1 MRSRTIPAALLALS
15 AVPIVA
21 GGIRMT
27 ELSVGAAITPD
38 NARFFASPL
47 PVSLH
52 IAGATVYT
60 VVGAFQFAPALRRSR
75 AGWHRAAGRVLVPA
89 GLIAALA
96 GMWMTLF
103 SSLPEADGTLLGVFR
118 VIFGTAMAAS
128 LVLGL
133 LAIRRRDIAAHRAW
147 MMRAYAIGLGAG
159 TQAFT
164 LLPWFVLVGTPGQ
177 LPKALLSAAGWLINL
192 AVAEWVIRRPY
203 RRLVS

>member
-21 GGIRMT
+21 GAIRMT

-38 NARFFASPL
+38 NARFFAAPL

-60 VVGAFQFAPALRRSR
+60 VVGAFQFAPGLRRDR
-75 AGWHRAAGRVLVPA
+75 PGWHRAAGRILVPA
-89 GLIAALA
+89 GLVAALA

-103 SSLPEADGTLLGVFR
+103 SPLPETDGTLLGVFR

-128 LVLGL
+128 LALGL
-133 LAIRRRDIAAHRAW
+133 LAILRRDIAAHRAW
-147 MMRAYAIGLGAG
+147 MMRAYAIALGAG

-164 LLPWFVLVGTPGQ
+164 LLPWFLVAGTPGQ
-177 LPKALLSAAGWLINL
+177 LPKALLMAAGWLINL
-192 AVAEWVIRRPY
+192 AVAEWIIRRP
-203 RRLVS
+203 